1 MAHGYQISMSTESNG
16 HLRVCTICARGGS
29 QGVPGKN
36 IRDLLGKPLIAYTI
50 EQAQASGIFSSI
62 VVSSDD
68 KKILDVAEKWNVDLL
83 VDRPEALAT
92 SESAKLPAIQHAVK
106 QAEEHTNTSFD
117 TVVDL
122 DATSPIRTT
131 EDIRAAVN
139 LAETTDAPNV
149 ITGVPARR
157 SPYFNLV
164 EKKPDGTVQ
173 LAKSPDES
181 IVRRQDVPP
190 CYDMNASIYVWKR
203 SSLFAEDTHPVQNGT
218 KLYEMEEHQA
228 FDIDSEIDFMIVET
242 IINHLNK

>member
-1 MAHGYQISMSTESNG
+1 MSTESNG

-50 EQAQASGIFSSI
+50 EQAQASGIFNSI

-106 QAEEHTNTSFD
+106 QAEEYIDASFD

-122 DATSPIRTT
+122 DATSPIRTSM
-131 EDIRAAVN
+131 DIRAAVN
-139 LAETTDAPNV
+139 LLETTDAPNV

-164 EKKPDGTVQ
+164 EKKPDDTVQ
-173 LAKSPDES
+173 LAKSPNKP

-203 SSLFAEDTHPVQNGT
+203 SSLFAGDTHPVQNGT
-218 KLYEMEEHQA
+218 KLYEMEEYQA
-228 FDIDSEIDFMIVET
+228 FDIDSEIDFMVVET
-242 IINHLNK
+242 IINHLNE

>member
-1 MAHGYQISMSTESNG
+1 MSIENNECR
-16 HLRVCTICARGGS
+16 RVCTICARGGS

-68 KKILDVAEKWNVDLL
+68 KKILDVADKWNVDLL

-106 QAEEHTNTSFD
+106 QAEEYIDAPFD

-122 DATSPIRTT
+122 DATSPIRNYM
-131 EDIRAAVN
+131 DIRAAVN
-139 LAETTDAPNV
+139 LLETTDAPNV

-173 LAKSPDES
+173 LAKSPDKP
-181 IVRRQDVPP
+181 IVRRQDVPS

-203 SSLFAEDTHPVQNGT
+203 MSLFAEYTHPVQDGT

-228 FDIDSEIDFMIVET
+228 YDIDSELDFRIVELILET
-242 IINHLNK
+242 YFPDQVSVDRS